1 MSNAAIT
8 WSAGMHPGPGPKS
21 VLFWLADA
29 ASDHSGEDWTCFP
42 SIAALMDKTDMS
54 RATVERHLSFLW
66 REGYISRTR
75 RRRADG
81 KLGIYDFTLHREAER
96 RWELK
101 GARAKPEAL
110 EAVEEIA
117 GCGADEPHV
126 NLTYGP
132 CVKSERAIR
141 QNGAQPYVN
150 LRGQEPL
157 GEPLTEPSS
166 GRAREPG
173 SDGFEDA
180 VGLWPEAG
188 RKWTS
193 WTRGQAAW
201 ALACGMETPERLKAA
216 IRAAAADPDLAKGD
230 HAFPGLHTWL
240 SEERW
245 RLFLPKISTEAEPPR
260 TAFAGP
266 AELRAAI
273 VGDARLGEGFA
284 GSFLDRARWDEGART
299 LTPATGVAAERLRQA
314 AAHFDAHLVTLAS
327 GPIPAS
333 GGKP

>member
-54 RATVERHLSFLW
+54 RATVERHLSALW
-66 REGYISRTR
+66 REGYISRSR

-96 RWELK
+96 RAELK
-101 GARAKPEAL
+101 TARSKA
-110 EAVEEIA
+110 EAVEPVEETS
-117 GCGADEPHV
+117 ADEAEQPHV
-126 NLTYGP
+126 KLTYGP
-132 CVKSERAIR
+132 CVNLEPAIR

-157 GEPLTEPSS
+157 VEPLMEPSS

-180 VGLWPEAG
+180 VALWPDAG

-193 WTRGQAAW
+193 WTKGQAAW
-201 ALACGMETPERLKAA
+201 ALACGIETPERLRAA
-216 IRAAAADPDLAKGD
+216 IRAAACDPDLAKGD

-245 RLFLPKISTEAEPPR
+245 RLFLPKVAAAEGAPR

-273 VGDARLGEGFA
+273 VGDAALGERWA
-284 GSFLDRARWDEGART
+284 VSFLDRCGWDGERRA
-299 LTPATGVAAERLRQA
+299 LLPATTEALRRLASAAAEHLI
-314 AAHFDAHLVTLAS
+314 AHKVSVLEST
-327 GPIPAS
+327 
-333 GGKP
+333 GGTP

>member
-42 SIAALMDKTDMS
+42 SIASLMDKTDMS

-66 REGYISRTR
+66 REGYISRAR

-96 RWELK
+96 RAELK
-101 GARAKPEAL
+101 AVRAKPQ
-110 EAVEEIA
+110 AVEEIEET
-117 GCGADEPHV
+117 GSVEGAEPYV

-132 CVKSERAIR
+132 CVNLEPAIR
-141 QNGAQPYVN
+141 QNRPQPYVN

-157 GEPLTEPSS
+157 VEPLVEPSTAS
-166 GRAREPG
+166 AREPG
-173 SDGFEDA
+173 SEGFEDA
-180 VGLWPEAG
+180 VELWPEAG

-193 WTRGQAAW
+193 WTKGRAAW
-201 ALACGMETPERLKAA
+201 ALACGLEAPERLTAA
-216 IRAAAADPDLAKGD
+216 IRTAAADPDLAKGD

-245 RLFLPKISTEAEPPR
+245 RPFLPRAVEAFDPMR

-266 AELRAAI
+266 GDLRAAI
-273 VGDARLGEGFA
+273 VADPALGEGWA
-284 GSFLDRARWDEGART
+284 KSWLDRCGWDGDRRE
-299 LTPATGVAAERLRQA
+299 LTPATTEACKRLPLA
-314 AAHFDAHLVTLAS
+314 TKHFRACNVT
-327 GPIPAS
+327 INT
-333 GGKP
+333 GGKS